1 MLNPR
6 LSAAYPARVGKS
18 VTMLAR
24 PKNPT
29 EETRVAREKNV
40 SRSEARRRSRV
51 AARAAGA
58 PDIDDDSVVEEDP
71 PAETPGRPSLF
82 KIPNVREDIAAVPD
96 MFRTKRLLWLPF
108 VLLLASFFVALGL
121 PYATLDQSIAQL
133 LFIFVSMV
141 FVPSGLI
148 TFLIGGFL
156 APRASYLVG
165 ALLGF
170 ENAVLLA
177 LFLLVRSDQIPVSAT
192 SDQAPVGLAIY
203 VGYALVVGPLAA
215 AFAAW
220 YRNFLNRMGTQG
232 RDRRA
237 ARELELAKKRR
248 DEKRAAKRPAN
259 SKTSA

>member
-1 MLNPR
+1 
-6 LSAAYPARVGKS
+6 
-18 VTMLAR
+18 
-24 PKNPT
+24 
-29 EETRVAREKNV
+29 VAREKNV

-58 PDIDDDSVVEEDP
+58 ADIDDDSVVAEDP
-71 PAETPGRPSLF
+71 PAETAEAPQRSSF
-82 KIPNVREDIAAVPD
+82 FTIPNVREDIAAVPD

-121 PYATLDQSIAQL
+121 PYAAIDQGIAQL
-133 LFIFVSMV
+133 LFLFVCMV
-141 FVPSGLI
+141 FVPSGLF

-237 ARELELAKKRR
+237 AREAELAKKRR